1 MKTPATYQAWP
12 RRSTPIR
19 RFSGFPQRD
28 GQKFPCENRYYKNS
42 RQHRGVRFSAT
53 ALERSG
59 KRQGRHAAGV
69 IQRVQWDAY
78 HSARR
83 ATRFAGETVGVADN
97 DYGLADDDRG
107 FAHGVNG
114 LSRRAKRLTRCSIGV
129 FLSFFDAE
137 NIKTLINI
145 RFTITRCC
153 SVEKKLK

>member
-1 MKTPATYQAWP
+1 MGRSSPARIGTIK
-12 RRSTPIR
+12 IR
-19 RFSGFPQRD
+19 ASIVECVSLQ
-28 GQKFPCENRYYKNS
+28 
-42 RQHRGVRFSAT
+42 T

-129 FLSFFDAE
+129 FLSFF
-137 NIKTLINI
+137 
-145 RFTITRCC
+145 RC
-153 SVEKKLK
+153 